1 MTVATASLLGQVAQ
15 GAVKKGWHRSSSTAQ
30 RLALQTLI
38 NQGLVE
44 LERNGDVW
52 IAHRPLRLLPRR
64 RGATALN
71 ASVGRPTEPTH

>member
-1 MTVATASLLGQVAQ
+1 MTVATASLLAQVAQ
-15 GAVKKGWHRSSSTAQ
+15 GAVKKDWHQSSSTAQ

-44 LERNGDVW
+44 VERNGDVG
-52 IAHRPLRLLPRR
+52 IASLLPRR

-71 ASVGRPTEPTH
+71 ASVGRPIEPTH